1 MGNKVTLIYENGEYS
16 VSINDKL
23 ISVNKHMEN
32 AIERFTQVISD
43 NEIIQ
48 GTSWETMMKEL
59 ENIKD
64 SRLVI
69 DREYKTLTFENLK
82 YFYSTG
88 KVFNME
94 SGKMQALIGGYH
106 LFSFIVKMVEGGYI
120 NNYLDVLDF
129 CKEIL
134 EQKVPYRTSETSL
147 IVSDPGFNYGS
158 AEYNFVSGKINKGAT
173 IEKASFDTFKEYV
186 LNSIR

>member
-32 AIERFTQVISD
+32 AVERFTQVISD

-94 SGKMQALIGGYH
+94 NGKMQALIGG
-106 LFSFIVKMVEGGYI
+106 
-120 NNYLDVLDF
+120 
-129 CKEIL
+129 
-134 EQKVPYRTSETSL
+134 
-147 IVSDPGFNYGS
+147 
-158 AEYNFVSGKINKGAT
+158 
-173 IEKASFDTFKEYV
+173 
-186 LNSIR
+186 